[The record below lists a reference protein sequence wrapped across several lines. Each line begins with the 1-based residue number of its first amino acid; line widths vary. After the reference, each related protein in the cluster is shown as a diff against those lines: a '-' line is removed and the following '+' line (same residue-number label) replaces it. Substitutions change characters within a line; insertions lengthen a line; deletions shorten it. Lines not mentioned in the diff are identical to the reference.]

1 MFLGAFVLH
10 IAAFPLKSVRNS
22 RLIAQKYSAW
32 PLVRCHSAQPNLY
45 LNTAIKI

>member
-1 MFLGAFVLH
+1 MAPLCFILRAFLQ
-10 IAAFPLKSVRNS
+10 SVRNS
-22 RLIAQKYSAW
+22 RLIAQKYSVW